1 MPFQRLVM
9 LIFFLQPIAFGSW
22 LPRIPDV
29 QAKLELGPADLAI
42 ALLGM
47 PVGILMTLPFA
58 GRFVSKVGG
67 RATIIYGFVVFL
79 AVVSLPVFADSI
91 EMLFVALMIVGVALS
106 TLELG
111 LNVEADRAEKTTR
124 LVIMSRCHGFWS
136 LGIMFGS
143 LIGAGA
149 TAMHLSAQ
157 WSIPIVALIVLPL
170 ALITAVKLPAEE
182 KAVAAPSAATPAD
195 TPRKLPSLAL
205 LGICAFTFGITMT
218 EGAIADWSAVYLKDV
233 LLAGGAA
240 TGLGYSVFACLVATG
255 RFAGDTMKARFGAVA
270 IARGCG
276 CAALVGLLVVLL
288 APSTFMA
295 LVGFGCI
302 GIGVSVGFPLAV
314 TASAGLTDRPAAA
327 SVAILSF
334 IALLGFLVGPP
345 LIGFV
350 GEFWGLRA
358 GLAILLVPLAASLA
372 FTGMLTPR
380 AGADKANIL
389 ADEAA

>member
-22 LPRIPDV
+22 LPRIPDI
-29 QAKLELGPADLAI
+29 QAKLGLGPADLAI

-47 PVGILMTLPFA
+47 PVGILITLPFA
-58 GRFVSKVGG
+58 GRFVSRIGG
-67 RATIIYGFVVFL
+67 RATIIYGFVAFL
-79 AVVSLPVFADSI
+79 AVVSLPVFAESI

-111 LNVEADRAEKTTR
+111 LNVEADRAEKTTG

-136 LGIMFGS
+136 LGIMAGS

-149 TAMHLSAQ
+149 MVLQVSAQ
-157 WSIPIVALIVLPL
+157 WSIPVVALLVLPL
-170 ALITAVKLPAEE
+170 ALAIGAQLPAEP
-182 KAVAAPSAATPAD
+182 KAAAASSPTAPVAPF
-195 TPRKLPSLAL
+195 KLPSLAL

-218 EGAIADWSAVYLKDV
+218 EGAIADWSAVYLKEV
-233 LLAGGAA
+233 LSAGGAA
-240 TGLGYSVFACLVATG
+240 TGLGYSVFACLVAAG
-255 RFAGDTMKARFGAVA
+255 RFGGDSMKARFGAVA

-276 CAALVGLLVVLL
+276 SAALVGLLIVLF
-288 APSTFMA
+288 APSTLVA
-295 LVGFGCI
+295 LIGFGAI

-334 IALLGFLVGPP
+334 MALLGFLVGPP
-345 LIGFV
+345 VIGFV
-350 GEFWGLRA
+350 GEFWGLRT
-358 GLAILLVPLAASLA
+358 GLAILFVPLTISLV
-372 FTGMLTPR
+372 FTRMLTPR
-380 AGADKANIL
+380 AGAIDAGVL

>member
-22 LPRIPDV
+22 LPRIPDI
-29 QAKLELGPADLAI
+29 QAKLGLGPADLAI

-47 PVGILMTLPFA
+47 PVGILITLPFA
-58 GRFVSKVGG
+58 GRFVSRIGG
-67 RATIIYGFVVFL
+67 RATIIYGFVAFL
-79 AVVSLPVFADSI
+79 AVVSLPVFAESI

-111 LNVEADRAEKTTR
+111 LNVEADRAEKTTG

-136 LGIMFGS
+136 LGIMAGS

-149 TAMHLSAQ
+149 MALQVSAQ
-157 WSIPIVALIVLPL
+157 WSIPVVALLVLPL
-170 ALITAVKLPAEE
+170 ALAISAQLPAEP
-182 KAVAAPSAATPAD
+182 KAAAASSPTAPVAPF
-195 TPRKLPSLAL
+195 KLPSLAL

-218 EGAIADWSAVYLKDV
+218 EGAIADWSAVYLKEV
-233 LLAGGAA
+233 LSAGGAA
-240 TGLGYSVFACLVATG
+240 TGLGYSVFACLVAAG
-255 RFAGDTMKARFGAVA
+255 RFGGDSMKARFGAVA

-276 CAALVGLLVVLL
+276 SAALVGLLIVLF
-288 APSTFMA
+288 APSTLVA
-295 LVGFGCI
+295 LIGFGAI

-334 IALLGFLVGPP
+334 MALLGFLVGPP
-345 LIGFV
+345 VIGFV

-358 GLAILLVPLAASLA
+358 GLAILLVPLTISLV
-372 FTGMLTPR
+372 FTRMLTPR
-380 AGADKANIL
+380 AGAIDAGVL

>member
-22 LPRIPDV
+22 LPRIPDI
-29 QAKLELGPADLAI
+29 QAKLGLGPADLAI

-47 PVGILMTLPFA
+47 PVGILITLPFA
-58 GRFVSKVGG
+58 GRFVSRIGG
-67 RATIIYGFVVFL
+67 RATIIYGFVAFL
-79 AVVSLPVFADSI
+79 AVVSLPVFAESI

-111 LNVEADRAEKTTR
+111 LNVEADRAEKTTG

-136 LGIMFGS
+136 LGIMAGS

-149 TAMHLSAQ
+149 MVLQVSAQ
-157 WSIPIVALIVLPL
+157 WSIPVVALLVLPL
-170 ALITAVKLPAEE
+170 ALAISAQLPAEP
-182 KAVAAPSAATPAD
+182 KAAAASSPTAPVAPF
-195 TPRKLPSLAL
+195 KLPSLAL

-218 EGAIADWSAVYLKDV
+218 EGAIADWSAVYLKEV
-233 LLAGGAA
+233 LSAGGAA
-240 TGLGYSVFACLVATG
+240 TGLGYSVFACLVAAG
-255 RFAGDTMKARFGAVA
+255 RFGGDSMKARFGAVA

-276 CAALVGLLVVLL
+276 SAALVGLLIVLF
-288 APSTFMA
+288 APSTLVA
-295 LVGFGCI
+295 LIGFGAI

-334 IALLGFLVGPP
+334 MALLGFLVGPP
-345 LIGFV
+345 VIGFV
-350 GEFWGLRA
+350 GEFWGLRT
-358 GLAILLVPLAASLA
+358 GLAILFVPLTISLV
-372 FTGMLTPR
+372 FTRMLTPR
-380 AGADKANIL
+380 AGAIDAGVL

>member
-22 LPRIPDV
+22 LPRIPDIQV
-29 QAKLELGPADLAI
+29 KLGLGPADLAI

-47 PVGILMTLPFA
+47 PVGILITLPFA
-58 GRFVSKVGG
+58 GRFVSRVGG
-67 RATIIYGFVVFL
+67 RATIIYGFVAFL
-79 AVVSLPVFADSI
+79 AVVSLPVFAESI

-111 LNVEADRAEKTTR
+111 LNVEADRAEKTTG

-136 LGIMFGS
+136 LGIMAGS

-149 TAMHLSAQ
+149 MALQVSAQ
-157 WSIPIVALIVLPL
+157 WSIPVVALLCLPL
-170 ALITAVKLPAEE
+170 ALATSAQLPVEA
-182 KAVAAPSAATPAD
+182 KAIAATSAAAPVAPF
-195 TPRKLPSLAL
+195 KLPSLAL

-218 EGAIADWSAVYLKDV
+218 EGAIADWSAVYLKEV
-233 LLAGGAA
+233 LSTGGAA
-240 TGLGYSVFACLVATG
+240 TGLGYSVFASLVATG
-255 RFAGDTMKARFGAVA
+255 RFGGDYMKGRFGAVA

-276 CAALVGLLVVLL
+276 CAALVGLLIVLF
-288 APSTFMA
+288 APTTLVA
-295 LVGFGCI
+295 LVGFGAI

-314 TASAGLTDRPAAA
+314 TASAELTDRPAAA

-334 IALLGFLVGPP
+334 MALLGFLVGPP
-345 LIGFV
+345 VIGFV
-350 GEFWGLRA
+350 GEFWGLRT
-358 GLAILLVPLAASLA
+358 GLAILLVPLTISLV
-372 FTGMLTPR
+372 FTRMLTLR
-380 AGADKANIL
+380 AGNCAAPVL

>member
-22 LPRIPDV
+22 LPRIPDI
-29 QAKLELGPADLAI
+29 QAKLGLGPADLAI

-47 PVGILMTLPFA
+47 PVGILITLPFA
-58 GRFVSKVGG
+58 GRFVSRIGG
-67 RATIIYGFVVFL
+67 RATIIYGFVAFL
-79 AVVSLPVFADSI
+79 AVVSLPVFAESI

-111 LNVEADRAEKTTR
+111 LNVEADRAEKTTG

-136 LGIMFGS
+136 LGIMAGS

-149 TAMHLSAQ
+149 MALQVSAQ
-157 WSIPIVALIVLPL
+157 WSIPVVALLVLPL
-170 ALITAVKLPAEE
+170 ALAISAQLPAEP
-182 KAVAAPSAATPAD
+182 KAAAASSPTAPVAPF
-195 TPRKLPSLAL
+195 KLPSLAL

-218 EGAIADWSAVYLKDV
+218 EGAIADWSAVYLKEV
-233 LLAGGAA
+233 LSAGGAA
-240 TGLGYSVFACLVATG
+240 TGLGYSVFACLVAAG
-255 RFAGDTMKARFGAVA
+255 RFGGDSMKARFGAVA

-276 CAALVGLLVVLL
+276 SAALVGLLIVLF
-288 APSTFMA
+288 APSTLVA
-295 LVGFGCI
+295 LIGFGAI

-334 IALLGFLVGPP
+334 MALLGFLVGPP
-345 LIGFV
+345 VIGFV
-350 GEFWGLRA
+350 GEFWGLRT
-358 GLAILLVPLAASLA
+358 GLAILFVPLTISLV
-372 FTGMLTPR
+372 FTRMLTPR
-380 AGADKANIL
+380 PGAIDAGVL
-389 ADEAA
+389 ADAAA

>member
-22 LPRIPDV
+22 LPRIPDI
-29 QAKLELGPADLAI
+29 QAKLGLGPADLAI

-47 PVGILMTLPFA
+47 PVGILITLPFA
-58 GRFVSKVGG
+58 GRFVSRIGG
-67 RATIIYGFVVFL
+67 RATIIYGFVAFL
-79 AVVSLPVFADSI
+79 AVVSLPVFAESI

-111 LNVEADRAEKTTR
+111 LNVEADRAEKTTG

-136 LGIMFGS
+136 LGIMAGS

-149 TAMHLSAQ
+149 MALQVSAQ
-157 WSIPIVALIVLPL
+157 WSIPVVALLVLPL
-170 ALITAVKLPAEE
+170 ALAISAQLPAEP
-182 KAVAAPSAATPAD
+182 KAAAASSPTAPVAPF
-195 TPRKLPSLAL
+195 KLPSLAL

-218 EGAIADWSAVYLKDV
+218 EGAIADWSAVYLKEV
-233 LLAGGAA
+233 LSAGGAA
-240 TGLGYSVFACLVATG
+240 TGLGYSVFACLVAAG
-255 RFAGDTMKARFGAVA
+255 RFGGDSMKARFGAVA

-276 CAALVGLLVVLL
+276 SAALVGLLIVLF
-288 APSTFMA
+288 APSTLVA
-295 LVGFGCI
+295 LIGFGAI

-334 IALLGFLVGPP
+334 MALLGFLVGPP
-345 LIGFV
+345 VIGFV
-350 GEFWGLRA
+350 GEFWGLRT
-358 GLAILLVPLAASLA
+358 GLAILFVPLTISLV
-372 FTGMLTPR
+372 FTRMLTPR
-380 AGADKANIL
+380 TGAIDAGVL

>member
-22 LPRIPDV
+22 LPRIPDI
-29 QAKLELGPADLAI
+29 QAKLGLGPADLAI

-47 PVGILMTLPFA
+47 PVGILITLPFA
-58 GRFVSKVGG
+58 GRFVSRIGG
-67 RATIIYGFVVFL
+67 RATIIYGFVAFL
-79 AVVSLPVFADSI
+79 AVVSLPVFAESI

-111 LNVEADRAEKTTR
+111 LNVEADRAEKTTG

-136 LGIMFGS
+136 LGIMAGS

-149 TAMHLSAQ
+149 MALQVSAQ
-157 WSIPIVALIVLPL
+157 WSIPVVALLVLPL
-170 ALITAVKLPAEE
+170 ALAISAQLPAEP
-182 KAVAAPSAATPAD
+182 KAAAASSPTAPVAPF
-195 TPRKLPSLAL
+195 KLPSLAL

-218 EGAIADWSAVYLKDV
+218 EGAIADWSAVYLKEV
-233 LLAGGAA
+233 LSAGGAA
-240 TGLGYSVFACLVATG
+240 TGLGYSVFACLVAAG
-255 RFAGDTMKARFGAVA
+255 RFGGDSMKARFGAVA

-276 CAALVGLLVVLL
+276 STALVGLLIVLF
-288 APSTFMA
+288 APSTLVA
-295 LVGFGCI
+295 LIGFGAI

-334 IALLGFLVGPP
+334 MALLGFLVGPP
-345 LIGFV
+345 VIGFV

-358 GLAILLVPLAASLA
+358 GLAILLVPLTISLV
-372 FTGMLTPR
+372 FTRMLTPR
-380 AGADKANIL
+380 AGAIDAGVL

>member
-22 LPRIPDV
+22 LPRIPDI
-29 QAKLELGPADLAI
+29 QAKLGLGPADLAI

-47 PVGILMTLPFA
+47 PVGILITLPFA
-58 GRFVSKVGG
+58 GRFVSRIGG
-67 RATIIYGFVVFL
+67 RATIIYGFVAFL
-79 AVVSLPVFADSI
+79 AVVSLPVFAESI

-111 LNVEADRAEKTTR
+111 LNVEADRAEKTTG

-136 LGIMFGS
+136 LGIMAGS

-149 TAMHLSAQ
+149 MALQVSAQ
-157 WSIPIVALIVLPL
+157 WSIPVVALLVLPL
-170 ALITAVKLPAEE
+170 ALAISAQLPAEP
-182 KAVAAPSAATPAD
+182 KAAAASSPTAPVAPF
-195 TPRKLPSLAL
+195 KLPSLAL

-218 EGAIADWSAVYLKDV
+218 EGAIADWSAVYLKEV
-233 LLAGGAA
+233 LSAGGAA
-240 TGLGYSVFACLVATG
+240 TGLGYSVFACLVAAG
-255 RFAGDTMKARFGAVA
+255 RFGGDSMKARFGAVA

-276 CAALVGLLVVLL
+276 SAALVGLLIVLF
-288 APSTFMA
+288 APSTLVA
-295 LVGFGCI
+295 LIGFGAI

-334 IALLGFLVGPP
+334 MALLGFLVGPP
-345 LIGFV
+345 VIGFV
-350 GEFWGLRA
+350 GEFWGLRT
-358 GLAILLVPLAASLA
+358 GLAILFVPLTISLV
-372 FTGMLTPR
+372 FTRMLTPR
-380 AGADKANIL
+380 AGAIDAGVL

>member
-22 LPRIPDV
+22 LPRIPDI
-29 QAKLELGPADLAI
+29 QAKLGLGPADLAI

-47 PVGILMTLPFA
+47 PVGILITLPFA
-58 GRFVSKVGG
+58 GRFVSRIGG
-67 RATIIYGFVVFL
+67 RATIIYGFVAFL
-79 AVVSLPVFADSI
+79 AVVSLPVFAESI

-111 LNVEADRAEKTTR
+111 LNVEADRAEKTTG

-136 LGIMFGS
+136 LGIMAGS

-149 TAMHLSAQ
+149 MVLQVSAQ
-157 WSIPIVALIVLPL
+157 WSIPVVALLVLPL
-170 ALITAVKLPAEE
+170 ALAISAQLPAEP
-182 KAVAAPSAATPAD
+182 KAAAASSPTAPVAPF
-195 TPRKLPSLAL
+195 KLPSLAL

-218 EGAIADWSAVYLKDV
+218 EGAIADWSAVYLKEV
-233 LLAGGAA
+233 LSAGGAA
-240 TGLGYSVFACLVATG
+240 TGLGYSVFACLVAAG
-255 RFAGDTMKARFGAVA
+255 RFGGDSMKARFGAVA

-276 CAALVGLLVVLL
+276 SAALVGLLIVLF
-288 APSTFMA
+288 APSTLVA
-295 LVGFGCI
+295 LIGFGAI

-334 IALLGFLVGPP
+334 MALLGFLVGPP
-345 LIGFV
+345 VIGFV
-350 GEFWGLRA
+350 GEFWGLRT
-358 GLAILLVPLAASLA
+358 GLAILFVPLTISLV
-372 FTGMLTPR
+372 FTRMLTPR
-380 AGADKANIL
+380 TGAIDAGVL

>member
-22 LPRIPDV
+22 LPRIPDI
-29 QAKLELGPADLAI
+29 QAKLGLGPADLAI

-47 PVGILMTLPFA
+47 PVGILITLPFA
-58 GRFVSKVGG
+58 GRFVSRIGG
-67 RATIIYGFVVFL
+67 RATIIYGFVAFL
-79 AVVSLPVFADSI
+79 AVVSLPVFAESI

-111 LNVEADRAEKTTR
+111 LNVEADRAEKTTG

-136 LGIMFGS
+136 LGIMAGS

-149 TAMHLSAQ
+149 MALQVSAQ
-157 WSIPIVALIVLPL
+157 WSIPVVALLVLPL
-170 ALITAVKLPAEE
+170 ALAIGAQLPAEP
-182 KAVAAPSAATPAD
+182 KAAAASSPTAPVAPF
-195 TPRKLPSLAL
+195 KLPSLAL

-218 EGAIADWSAVYLKDV
+218 EGAIADWSAVYLKEV
-233 LLAGGAA
+233 LSAGGAA
-240 TGLGYSVFACLVATG
+240 TGLGYSVFACLVAAG
-255 RFAGDTMKARFGAVA
+255 RFGGDSMKARFGAVA

-276 CAALVGLLVVLL
+276 SAALVGLLIVLF
-288 APSTFMA
+288 APSTLVA
-295 LVGFGCI
+295 LIGFGAI

-334 IALLGFLVGPP
+334 MALLGFLVGPP
-345 LIGFV
+345 VIGFV
-350 GEFWGLRA
+350 GEFWGLRT
-358 GLAILLVPLAASLA
+358 GLAILFVPLTISLV
-372 FTGMLTPR
+372 FTRMLPPR
-380 AGADKANIL
+380 AGAIDAGVL

>member
-1 MPFQRLVM
+1 
-9 LIFFLQPIAFGSW
+9 
-22 LPRIPDV
+22 
-29 QAKLELGPADLAI
+29 
-42 ALLGM
+42 
-47 PVGILMTLPFA
+47 
-58 GRFVSKVGG
+58 
-67 RATIIYGFVVFL
+67 VVFL
-79 AVVSLPVFADSI
+79 AVVSLPVFAKSI
-91 EMLFVALMIVGVALS
+91 EMLFVALLIVGVALS

-111 LNVEADRAEKTTR
+111 LNVEADRAEKTTK

-143 LIGAGA
+143 LIGAGSMA
-149 TAMHLSAQ
+149 LHLSAQ
-157 WSIPIVALIVLPL
+157 WSIPVVALIVLPL
-170 ALITAVKLPAEE
+170 ALITSVKLPADE
-182 KAVAAPSAATPAD
+182 KAVAAPSTATSAGA
-195 TPRKLPSLAL
+195 PRKLPSFAL
-205 LGICAFTFGITMT
+205 LGICAFTFGVTMT

-233 LLAGGAA
+233 QLAGGAA

-255 RFAGDTMKARFGAVA
+255 RFAGDSMKARFGAVA

-276 CAALVGLLVVLL
+276 CAALVGLVIVLL
-288 APSTFMA
+288 APGTFMA

-372 FTGMLTPR
+372 FTGMLAPR
-380 AGADKANIL
+380 AGAADATMMADKA
-389 ADEAA
+389 A